1 MMNGLTFDAFHV
13 DAQRTSNT
21 DTPRDK
27 LMNGAL
33 GLAGEC
39 GECCDAIKKYLYQ
52 GHDLDAWE
60 LAKEIGDVLWYC
72 AEIASGL
79 GLSLEVVAKMNIE
92 KRAERYPNG
101 FEADRSIRRPEYG
114 EVLK

>member
-21 DTPRDK
+21 GTPRDK
-27 LMNGAL
+27 LVNGAL

-52 GHDLDAWE
+52 GHSYDPWA

-72 AEIASGL
+72 AEIASGI
-79 GLSLEVVAKMNIE
+79 GFSLEAIAKMNID
-92 KRAERYPNG
+92 KRSERYPNG
-101 FEADRSIRRPEYG
+101 FEAERSIHRPEYK